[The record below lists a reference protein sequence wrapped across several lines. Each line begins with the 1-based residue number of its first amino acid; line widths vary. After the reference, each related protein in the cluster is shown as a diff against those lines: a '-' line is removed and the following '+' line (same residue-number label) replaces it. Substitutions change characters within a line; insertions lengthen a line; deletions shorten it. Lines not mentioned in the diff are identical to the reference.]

1 VTLLENCATQ
11 TKPRRTFGQPRLQL
25 GQAAC
30 FQTRTKIK
38 SFPKKFSLFLFCLL
52 FQMAYK
58 FTVCYD
64 ESLPRNPHPLH
75 LGLVLAVGSPV
86 TPKLFPTYS
95 LRLLEALVCISNG
108 LKSILRK
115 TSYPPFP
122 WFIFPRW
129 NFSLQC
135 PPAVPCTPSCTH
147 REIFSRKTTCGVQM
161 SVGPQ
166 PGGTLASLN
175 TCRGRCSGVAA
186 IHSPVSTYSGSGTAH
201 SLA

>member
-1 VTLLENCATQ
+1 MTLLENCATQ

-108 LKSILRK
+108 LKSILR
-115 TSYPPFP
+115 PHILPFP
-122 WFIFPRW
+122 GSYSHAGIFPC
-129 NFSLQC
+129 N
-135 PPAVPCTPSCTH
+135 VP
-147 REIFSRKTTCGVQM
+147 RQF
-161 SVGPQ
+161 
-166 PGGTLASLN
+166 LAHPLVL
-175 TCRGRCSGVAA
+175 TGRY
-186 IHSPVSTYSGSGTAH
+186 SPEKLPVVYK
-201 SLA
+201 